1 MTRTNSDGNLL
12 PALVLLV
19 IAGALAVLS
28 VMLFGGWTRV
38 SQNLPMF
45 LGWLLLG
52 VAAFYTGMVVVTIAV
67 RALLRL
73 GSPK

>member
-1 MTRTNSDGNLL
+1 MTESNADRNLV

-19 IAGALAVLS
+19 IAAALAGLS
-28 VMLFGGWTRV
+28 IVLFGGWNRV
-38 SQNLPMF
+38 SDNLPAFMA
-45 LGWLLLG
+45 WLLLAA
-52 VAAFYTGMVVVTIAV
+52 AAFYTGLVVVTIAI

>member
-1 MTRTNSDGNLL
+1 MTESNADRNLV

-19 IAGALAVLS
+19 IAAGLAVLS
-28 VMLFGGWTRV
+28 IMLFGGWNRV
-38 SQNLPMF
+38 SENLPAFMA
-45 LGWLLLG
+45 WLLLAA
-52 VAAFYTGMVVVTIAV
+52 AAFYTALVVVTIAI